1 MLLRGSGQAGS
12 EGASLNYYERH
23 IGDYLKDTSHLSLLE
38 HGIYTRLLDVYYTR
52 EGAIPEEQAARLI
65 GARTKDEREAL
76 QAVLSEFFELTA
88 DGWAQQ
94 RCEREIARF
103 KDGEPEREAKKAN
116 EDNRLKRHREERARL
131 FKMLTDVGQHAPWN
145 IGMNELRELVKR
157 ITATAP
163 ETPMQPL
170 PATAPATPAT
180 ANQTPDTS
188 NQTPKKRAERGSRLS
203 ADWTLPEEWAEWCR
217 TARPD
222 LDPDKVAAKFAD
234 YWHGVSGKSGV
245 KLDWLATW
253 RNWVR
258 EERAQFKAQA
268 ADVSEWYETRRGVEK
283 KAASLGMGPWVE
295 SEEQYP
301 AYKARVMEK
310 AKVQS
315 KSFGLNLDQLAAM
328 AAQKS
333 SEGRIQVPATNHAN

>member
-1 MLLRGSGQAGS
+1 M
-12 EGASLNYYERH
+12 NYYERH

-88 DGWAQQ
+88 EGWAQQ
-94 RCEREIARF
+94 RCEREIARYQD
-103 KDGEPEREAKKAN
+103 KQRKAKASADARWKAQRPQSEGN
-116 EDNRLKRHREERARL
+116 AN
-131 FKMLTDVGQHAPWN
+131 V
-145 IGMNELRELVKR
+145 
-157 ITATAP
+157 
-163 ETPMQPL
+163 L
-170 PATAPATPAT
+170 PDAMRTHSEGNAL
-180 ANQTPDTS
+180 QSPDTS

-258 EERAQFKAQA
+258 EERAQFKAQP

-328 AAQKS
+328 AAQKT